1 MRTYQDNS
9 NGLNMAKNVGIFI
22 FDDVDILDFSGPYEV
37 FSRTRT
43 KPGIESRKNNDSAPF
58 NVFTIS
64 KLQQTIRV
72 SGGLKVLADYDFK
85 GSPKV
90 DILLIP
96 GGLGTRSLLQS
107 KETISW
113 ILDTAEGASLLTS
126 VCTGSLLLARAG
138 LLKNKKATTHWGAL
152 ELLKNVSPSTKIL
165 KDRRVV
171 DDGIITSAG
180 VSSGIDMA
188 FQVVAKLFGDDVAA
202 DTAKYIEYQRTT
214 EIVPI

>member
-1 MRTYQDNS
+1 
-9 NGLNMAKNVGIFI
+9 MAKNVGIFI
-22 FDDVDILDFSGPYEV
+22 FDEVDILDFSGPYEV

-43 KPGIESRKNNDSAPF
+43 KPGIESRKNNDSAPL

-72 SGGLKVLADYDFK
+72 SGGLQVLADYDFK
-85 GSPKV
+85 DSPKV
-90 DILLIP
+90 DILLIHAS
-96 GGLGTRSLLQS
+96 LGTRSLLQS

>member
-1 MRTYQDNS
+1 
-9 NGLNMAKNVGIFI
+9 MAKSVGIFI
-22 FDDVDILDFSGPYEV
+22 FDEVDILDFSGPYEV

-43 KPGIESRKNNDSAPF
+43 KPGIESRKNNNSAPF

-64 KLQQTIRV
+64 KTQKTIQV
-72 SGGLKVLADYDFK
+72 SGGLQVLADYSFK
-85 GSPKV
+85 NSPKI

-96 GGLGTRSLLQS
+96 GGLGTRPLLQS

-113 ILDTAEGASLLTS
+113 ILDVAEGASLLTS
-126 VCTGSLLLARAG
+126 VCTGSLLLAQAG
-138 LLKNKKATTHWGAL
+138 LLENKTATTHWGAL
-152 ELLKNVSPSTKIL
+152 DLLKNLSPSTKIMR
-165 KDRRVV
+165 DQRVV

-188 FQVVAKLFGDDVAA
+188 FQVVAKLFGDDIAA

-214 EIVPI
+214 EILPS

>member
-1 MRTYQDNS
+1 
-9 NGLNMAKNVGIFI
+9 MAKNVGIFI
-22 FDDVDILDFSGPYEV
+22 FDEVEILDFSGPYEV

-43 KPGIESRKNNDSAPF
+43 TPGIESRKNNESAPF

-64 KLQQTIRV
+64 KKLKTIQV
-72 SGGLKVLADYDFK
+72 SGGLKVLADYNFK
-85 GSPKV
+85 DSPKV

-96 GGLGTRSLLQS
+96 GGQGTRPLLQS

-113 ILDTAEGASLLTS
+113 ILGTAKEASLLTS

-138 LLKNKKATTHWGAL
+138 LLRNKKATTHWGAL
-152 ELLKNVSPSTKIL
+152 DLLKNVSPSTTIL
-165 KDRRVV
+165 RDQRVV

-188 FQVVAKLFGDDVAA
+188 FQVVAKLFGDHIAT
-202 DTAKYIEYQRTT
+202 DTAKYIEYRRTDKT
-214 EIVPI
+214 LPG

>member
-1 MRTYQDNS
+1 
-9 NGLNMAKNVGIFI
+9 MAKSVGIFI
-22 FDDVDILDFSGPYEV
+22 FDEVDILDFSGPYEV

-43 KPGIESRKNNDSAPF
+43 KPGIESRKNNNSAPF

-64 KLQQTIRV
+64 KTQKTIQV
-72 SGGLKVLADYDFK
+72 SGGLQVLADYSFK
-85 GSPKV
+85 NSPKI

-96 GGLGTRSLLQS
+96 GGLGTRPLLQS

-113 ILDTAEGASLLTS
+113 ILDVAEGASLLTS
-126 VCTGSLLLARAG
+126 VCTGSLLLAQAG
-138 LLKNKKATTHWGAL
+138 LLENKTATTHWGAL
-152 ELLKNVSPSTKIL
+152 DLLKNHSPSTKIMR
-165 KDRRVV
+165 DQRVV

-188 FQVVAKLFGDDVAA
+188 FQVVAKLFGDDIAA

-214 EIVPI
+214 EILPS

>member
-1 MRTYQDNS
+1 
-9 NGLNMAKNVGIFI
+9 MAKNVGIFI
-22 FDDVDILDFSGPYEV
+22 FDEVDILDFTGPYEE

-64 KLQQTIRV
+64 KLQETIRV
-72 SGGLKVLADYDFK
+72 SGGLKVLADYNFK
-85 GSPKV
+85 DSPKI

-107 KETISW
+107 KETIFW
-113 ILDTAEGASLLTS
+113 ILDTAEGASLITS

>member
-1 MRTYQDNS
+1 
-9 NGLNMAKNVGIFI
+9 MAKNVGIFI
-22 FDDVDILDFSGPYEV
+22 FDEVDILDFSGPYEV

-43 KPGIESRKNNDSAPF
+43 KPGIESRKNNDSAPL

-72 SGGLKVLADYDFK
+72 SGGLKVLADYNFK
-85 GSPKV
+85 DNPKV

-107 KETISW
+107 KEIISW
-113 ILDTAEGASLLTS
+113 ILDTAKGASLLTS

-165 KDRRVV
+165 KDQRVV

>member
-1 MRTYQDNS
+1 
-9 NGLNMAKNVGIFI
+9 MAKNVGIFI
-22 FDDVDILDFSGPYEV
+22 FDEVDILDFSGPYEV

-43 KPGIESRKNNDSAPF
+43 KPGVESRKNNNSAPF

-64 KLQQTIRV
+64 KTQKTVQV
-72 SGGLKVLADYDFK
+72 SGGLKVVADYNFK
-85 GSPKV
+85 DNPKI
-90 DILLIP
+90 DILIIP
-96 GGLGTRSLLQS
+96 GGLGTRALMKSH
-107 KETISW
+107 ETISW
-113 ILDTAEGASLLTS
+113 ILETAEGASLLTS

-152 ELLKNVSPSTKIL
+152 DLLKNVSPSTKII
-165 KDRRVV
+165 KDQRVV

-188 FQVVAKLFGDDVAA
+188 FQVVAKLFGDGVAS

>member
-1 MRTYQDNS
+1 MRTYQDKS

-22 FDDVDILDFSGPYEV
+22 FDEVDILDFSGPYEV

-43 KPGIESRKNNDSAPF
+43 KPGLESRKNNDSAPF

-64 KLQQTIRV
+64 KLQETIRV
-72 SGGLKVLADYDFK
+72 SGGLKVLADYNFK
-85 GSPKV
+85 DSPKI

-107 KETISW
+107 IETISW

-188 FQVVAKLFGDDVAA
+188 FQVVTKLFGDDVAA
-202 DTAKYIEYQRTT
+202 DTAKYIEYQRTN

>member
-1 MRTYQDNS
+1 M
-9 NGLNMAKNVGIFI
+9 
-22 FDDVDILDFSGPYEV
+22 
-37 FSRTRT
+37 
-43 KPGIESRKNNDSAPF
+43 
-58 NVFTIS
+58 
-64 KLQQTIRV
+64 
-72 SGGLKVLADYDFK
+72 
-85 GSPKV
+85 
-90 DILLIP
+90 
-96 GGLGTRSLLQS
+96 
-107 KETISW
+107 
-113 ILDTAEGASLLTS
+113 
-126 VCTGSLLLARAG
+126 ARAG

-188 FQVVAKLFGDDVAA
+188 FQVVAKLFGDDVAT

>member
-1 MRTYQDNS
+1 
-9 NGLNMAKNVGIFI
+9 MAKNVGIFI
-22 FDDVDILDFSGPYEV
+22 FDEVDILDFSGPYEV

-43 KPGIESRKNNDSAPF
+43 RPGIESRKNNDSAPF

-72 SGGLKVLADYDFK
+72 SGGLKVLADYNFK
-85 GSPKV
+85 DSPKV

-107 KETISW
+107 KEIISW

-188 FQVVAKLFGDDVAA
+188 FQVVAKLFGDDVAT

>member
-1 MRTYQDNS
+1 M
-9 NGLNMAKNVGIFI
+9 KCF
-22 FDDVDILDFSGPYEV
+22 PEPEP
-37 FSRTRT
+37 SR
-43 KPGIESRKNNDSAPF
+43 GIESRKNNDSAPL

-72 SGGLKVLADYDFK
+72 SGGLQVLADYDFK
-85 GSPKV
+85 DSPKV

-113 ILDTAEGASLLTS
+113 ILDTAEGASLITS

-202 DTAKYIEYQRTT
+202 DTAKYIEYQRTS

>member
-1 MRTYQDNS
+1 
-9 NGLNMAKNVGIFI
+9 MAKNVGIFI
-22 FDDVDILDFSGPYEV
+22 FDEVDILDFSGPYEV

-43 KPGIESRKNNDSAPF
+43 KPGIESRKNNESAPL

-72 SGGLKVLADYDFK
+72 SGGLQVLADYDFK
-85 GSPKV
+85 DSPKV

-107 KETISW
+107 KETIFW
-113 ILDTAEGASLLTS
+113 ILDTAEGASLITS

-188 FQVVAKLFGDDVAA
+188 FQVVAKLFGDDVAT